1 MTNFDFLLSDAD
13 FAPFAQAAVAAEK
26 IYQIDPAACILSC
39 RRAMEAAA
47 AGITLPPLL
56 WEESQ
61 VYSFFLPNGMPNF
74 ITQNRC
80 TAETVALP
88 SDGPLTGKL
97 LLIRGADPG
106 YDWIFSHNIAGFIT
120 AYGGANSHMAIRAAE
135 FDIPAVI
142 GVGEK
147 QFARYSAA
155 KRLAVD
161 CKNKTVVIL

>member
-1 MTNFDFLLSDAD
+1 
-13 FAPFAQAAVAAEK
+13 
-26 IYQIDPAACILSC
+26 
-39 RRAMEAAA
+39 MEAAA